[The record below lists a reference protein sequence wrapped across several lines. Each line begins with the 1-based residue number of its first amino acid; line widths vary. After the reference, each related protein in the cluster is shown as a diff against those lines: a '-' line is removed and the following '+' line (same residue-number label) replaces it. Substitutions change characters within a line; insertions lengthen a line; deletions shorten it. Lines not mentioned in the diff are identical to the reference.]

1 MTQFKAVTLC
11 ATLCA
16 APLALLAE
24 KHDIPTAE
32 VADPIETLRTQIDTI
47 LTGTR
52 AELVKVEGLLFDD
65 PDDPSLKAIAKDLR
79 ENIARLEELKAQLSE
94 TVLATDAD

>member
-24 KHDIPTAE
+24 KHGITTAE
-32 VADPIETLRTQIDTI
+32 VSDPIEILRTQIDTL

-52 AELVKVEGLLFDD
+52 AELVKVEDRLFYD

-79 ENIARLEELKAQLSE
+79 ENIAQLEELKAQLSE
-94 TVLATDAD
+94 SALAIDAD